1 MSHFVEFKA
10 YTTGLIFLDIDGW
23 VDGRMVG
30 WVVGWKDG
38 WMGGDEG
45 GTTVGLTGCDNSLVR
60 SLWTFTAC
68 NL

>member
-30 WVVGWKDG
+30 WVVG
-38 WMGGDEG
+38 
-45 GTTVGLTGCDNSLVR
+45 
-60 SLWTFTAC
+60 
-68 NL
+68 